1 MILSV
6 VIKQFDNYWNVIKM
20 QSKK

>member
-6 VIKQFDNYWNVIKM
+6 VIKQFDNYWNFIQM
-20 QSKK
+20 QSEK